1 MASLSEP
8 GLLAVMQPYFFPYI
22 GYFQL
27 VARSDRFVFYDDV
40 QFARN
45 SRSGWMNRNAVLL
58 NGAPHWLTYPIS
70 KGHQL
75 ELIRDRRYRASEEDR
90 QKVGNLLTNAY
101 RKAPNYAAVFA
112 LVQEILEFPDI
123 RVGAFNANLV
133 TRIAQYLSLPTRF
146 MSSSDLA
153 YDREL
158 KGPERILAICEALG
172 ARAYVNALGGIELYD
187 PALFQA
193 RGVELRFLRSASPPY
208 RQFGGEFVPNLSII
222 DVLMFCSVE
231 ETRAMLAEHELI
243 AGQAVADSP
252 SERSPVTS

>member
-1 MASLSEP
+1 MASPSEP
-8 GLLAVMQPYFFPYI
+8 ALLAVMQPYFFPYI

-27 VARSDRFVFYDDV
+27 VARSDLFVFYDDV

-75 ELIRDRRYRASEEDR
+75 ELIRERRYRAADEDR
-90 QKVGNLLTNAY
+90 QKVRNLLTSAY
-101 RKAPNYAAVFA
+101 RRAPNFAPVFA
-112 LVQEILEFPDI
+112 LVEEILEFPDV

-133 TRIAQYLSLPTRF
+133 ERLAQYLGLTTRF

-153 YDREL
+153 YDRER

-172 ARAYVNALGGIELYD
+172 ARAYVNAIGGMELYD
-187 PALFQA
+187 PVLFEA
-193 RGVELRFLRSASPPY
+193 RGVELRFLRPAVRPY
-208 RQFGGEFVPNLSII
+208 RQFGEGFVPNLSII
-222 DVLMFCSVE
+222 DVLMFCPADEV
-231 ETRAMLAEHELI
+231 RAMLAEHELI
-243 AGQAVADSP
+243 AGDGAANSRTEP
-252 SERSPVTS
+252 SAVTS